1 MNEYFSNIIS
11 INCMGN
17 LHILANEF
25 KYLEQNSFISLDEFE
40 PSILPDFN
48 ISDSNIQEENVQ
60 KDIKSYGND
69 NSISEKIYH
78 LPNDFVGRT
87 SDLNQSSKGN
97 SNITINNYPF
107 CKIKRCD
114 IFTTETKIFFKIFHP
129 GNNEE
134 YPRKF
139 INSILD
145 KKIIIILPQRSKEKK
160 NRKYYSDNI
169 RKKIKARFLKALK
182 CAINKRLKNAGS
194 KCLFNYLPQSF
205 VADITKEGNKNIL
218 DITFKE
224 LLSKDFA
231 ENGDIVD
238 KKNAKKTN
246 HNIGVIKY
254 LEQNEIIGKKSN
266 YIYYKNMKYKE
277 IYLEY
282 LKSREF
288 EKDINK
294 LKEEKE
300 NEDYIKKYIKLSINL
315 NDFFLSEDI

>member
-107 CKIKRCD
+107 C
-114 IFTTETKIFFKIFHP
+114 
-129 GNNEE
+129 
-134 YPRKF
+134 
-139 INSILD
+139 
-145 KKIIIILPQRSKEKK
+145 
-160 NRKYYSDNI
+160 
-169 RKKIKARFLKALK
+169 
-182 CAINKRLKNAGS
+182 
-194 KCLFNYLPQSF
+194 
-205 VADITKEGNKNIL
+205 
-218 DITFKE
+218 
-224 LLSKDFA
+224 
-231 ENGDIVD
+231 
-238 KKNAKKTN
+238 
-246 HNIGVIKY
+246 
-254 LEQNEIIGKKSN
+254 
-266 YIYYKNMKYKE
+266 
-277 IYLEY
+277 
-282 LKSREF
+282 
-288 EKDINK
+288 
-294 LKEEKE
+294 
-300 NEDYIKKYIKLSINL
+300 
-315 NDFFLSEDI
+315 